1 VQESRSPASAS
12 ACVGL
17 DIRELPWV
25 RRFAADYAY
34 RFEAL
39 ADFFAGNPAEPGAW
53 SSVIEATTR
62 HVRDRETLASLIEA
76 QQRTRL
82 APAEAREAC
91 ALLRHPRSVAI
102 VTGQQAGVF
111 GGPLYTLLKALTAIR
126 VAANVGRDHGVPT
139 VAVFWIDS
147 EDHDWA
153 EVASASVLDAEFTT
167 RSFTLPP
174 PEGAGHAP
182 VAQLQLEDSVRETIS
197 ALAAALP
204 PTEFTAALIGQLGDA
219 YLPGRGVSE
228 AFGRWLETLLGPMG
242 LVVFDCADPAAK
254 PLVTRVFVEELRHP
268 GRTSALAAR
277 AGGALEARGF
287 HAQVDAH
294 LDAAALFHLSPDG
307 RQAIRMADGGFSVG
321 GRYASSASLIAE
333 ATEHPEHFSPN
344 VLLRPLVQD
353 TLFPTAAY
361 VSGPSEL
368 AYLGQLRG
376 VYETFGIPMP
386 LVVPRAHATVL
397 DSAAA
402 RFLARYALP
411 LDALQ
416 ARDESTLNR
425 LLEAQL
431 PPEVEAAFHDTQR
444 SVTERMSAL
453 VPAVGVIDPTL
464 EGAAKST
471 LGKIEHELRTLH
483 GKIIH
488 AAKKRDETLRRQFT
502 RASALAFPG
511 GHLQERTLG
520 FVYFLNRYGPALVEV
535 LASGL
540 PDDRGHHWVL
550 TL

>member
-1 VQESRSPASAS
+1 VQESRSDASAPHR
-12 ACVGL
+12 AGL
-17 DIRELPWV
+17 DLRELPWV

-39 ADFFAGNPAEPGAW
+39 APFFAGNPTDPAAW
-53 SSVIEATTR
+53 ASVIQRTTA
-62 HVRDRETLASLIEA
+62 HSRDREALATLIEA
-76 QQRTRL
+76 QQITRQAPEPAL
-82 APAEAREAC
+82 AAC
-91 ALLRHPRSVAI
+91 ARLRDPRSVAI

-111 GGPLYTLLKALTAIR
+111 GGPLYTLLKALTAVR
-126 VAANVGRDHGVPT
+126 VAGNVARDHGVPA
-139 VAVFWIDS
+139 VPVFWIDS

-153 EVASASVLDAEFTT
+153 EVASASVLDAEFQP
-167 RSFTLPP
+167 RSLTLPAP
-174 PEGAGHAP
+174 DGAGQTP
-182 VAQLQLEDSVRETIS
+182 VAQLRLDAAITATVEALEAS
-197 ALAAALP
+197 LQQ
-204 PTEFTAALIGQLGDA
+204 TEFTAPLMARLAEA
-219 YLPGRGVSE
+219 YAPGRGVSE
-228 AFGRWLETLLGPMG
+228 AFGRWLETWLGPLG

-254 PLVTRVFVEELRHP
+254 PLAARLFTEELEHP
-268 GRTSALAAR
+268 GRTSALAVH
-277 AGGALEARGF
+277 AGEALQARGF

-294 LDAAALFHLSPDG
+294 LDAAALFHLGEG
-307 RQAIRMADGGFSVG
+307 RQPIR
-321 GRYASSASLIAE
+321 IAE
-333 ATEHPEHFSPN
+333 GGYSVAGLTVPSGTLVAEAAAHPERFSPN

-353 TLFPTAAY
+353 ALFPTAAY

-376 VYETFGIPMP
+376 VYEAFGVPMP
-386 LVVPRAHATVL
+386 LVVPRAHATLL
-397 DSAAA
+397 DTGVS

-416 ARDESTLNR
+416 AQDESTLNR

-431 PPEVEAAFHDTQR
+431 PPAVEAAFHDTLDC
-444 SVTERMSAL
+444 VTEKMRAL

-464 EGAAKST
+464 EGAARST
-471 LGKIEHELRTLH
+471 LGKIEHDLRTLH

-488 AAKKRDETLRRQFT
+488 AAKKRDETLRRQFM
-502 RASALAFPG
+502 RARALTFPE

-520 FVYFLNRYGPALVEV
+520 FVYFLNRYGPALIDV